1 MSEVSIRDR
10 LGSFSFARRISF
22 RRATHRS
29 EDSLTPDIVQRYWLA
44 LPLVF
49 SAAVVVFDVDV
60 PVVRPLLALALLV
73 GWPTLVVQRR
83 ATFLS
88 DSPVARLFYAFGGS
102 VLALIVVGFLLNLLL
117 PLVGSDHPLQPKVL
131 AATWLVLGLGLLAWR
146 PSIQLTG
153 SVAWRIALRR
163 ALDARLELAQGLAVG
178 ALVLAVVGAVR
189 LNNGANG
196 SVALVAQAL
205 AAAALLA
212 LMLRREGTL
221 GRDVRSLALVATSLL
236 LATSLRGWSITG
248 HDIQAEFLA
257 FKLTNGDQHWRMDE
271 LQNAYNACLSVNIL
285 PTVLA
290 QATGLSGEFVFKVL
304 LQLVFAVVPVLTF
317 LYSRRF
323 LSRRLSLVAAT
334 FTMAFPTFFTD
345 MPYLVRQEIAYFFL
359 ALLLLAATERDR
371 PPALRR
377 LLVAIFGVGVVLSH
391 YSTTYVMLMGLV
403 FALVALVLAQA
414 ARHRFRHAVVTGR
427 AAFRGAFG
435 LVLLSPVVI
444 AFLVVASLAWAG
456 PITHTGGHAT
466 AIAKQTIGAITGND
480 DDGPGSSDA
489 SYRLFAHDRTTSRE
503 RLNSFV
509 DQTMQYRNE
518 NIPRRDLLIKN
529 PGKAELRPAIVPQS
543 KARATVLGDLLDSL
557 GLDPGKVNAGL
568 KVACAALMQVF
579 LIAGLVWLVWRRKR
593 PGDEPLPPLEV
604 TYLSLGAVA
613 ALALIVLVPNLSV
626 DYGVLRAFQQT
637 MLVVAPLMAAGLW
650 MLLRPLASRAGTL
663 VVLVPVVLLL
673 ILGGVLPALL
683 GGQQER
689 LALSN
694 AGSYYDRFYS
704 TDSETQAI
712 AWLAATDASTSYR
725 SKIISNRNVT
735 VKMLAATNNAAPVA
749 DRLYPTLL
757 TRDAF
762 VYVDGQIL
770 DKGRSTIF
778 YTGDLINYVYPQRD
792 LARHLDLVYSSPQSR
807 IYR

>member
-1 MSEVSIRDR
+1 MTEASIRSR
-10 LGSFSFARRISF
+10 FAALSFGWRGPNTADWSVRCVV
-22 RRATHRS
+22 H
-29 EDSLTPDIVQRYWLA
+29 RYWLA
-44 LPLVF
+44 LPLVLA
-49 SAAVVVFDVDV
+49 AAVVALDVDV
-60 PVVRPLLALALLV
+60 PVLRPLLALALLV

-88 DSPVARLFYAFGGS
+88 DSPVARFFYAFGAS
-102 VLALIVVGFLLNLLL
+102 LLALIVVGFVLNLLL

-131 AATWLVLGLGLLAWR
+131 ATTWLVLGLGLLAWR
-146 PSIQLTG
+146 PSMPLIG
-153 SVAWRIALRR
+153 SISWRLALRR
-163 ALDARLELAQGLAVG
+163 ALLARLELAQGLGVA

-212 LMLRREGTL
+212 LMLRREGSL

-236 LATSLRGWSITG
+236 LATSLRGWGITG

-257 FKLTNGDQHWRMDE
+257 FRLTNGDQHWQMAD

-285 PTVLA
+285 PTVLT
-290 QATGLSGEFVFKVL
+290 QSTGLSGEFVFKVL

-323 LSRRLSLVAAT
+323 LSRRLSLVAVT
-334 FTMAFPTFFTD
+334 FTLAFPTFFTD
-345 MPYLVRQEIAYFFL
+345 MPYLVRQEMAYFFL
-359 ALLLLAATERDR
+359 ALVLLAATERDR
-371 PPALRR
+371 PPAMRR
-377 LLVAIFGVGVVLSH
+377 LLVAAFGLGVVLSH

-403 FALVALVLAQA
+403 FALLALVLAQVVRRRFRQA
-414 ARHRFRHAVVTGR
+414 ARTGR
-427 AAFRGAFG
+427 AAFRGAFS
-435 LVLLSPVVI
+435 LVLLNPLVI

-456 PITHTGGHAT
+456 PVTHTGGHAT
-466 AIAKQTIGAITGND
+466 AIARETIGAITGNGD
-480 DDGPGSSDA
+480 EGPSSSDA
-489 SYRLFAHDRTTSRE
+489 SYLLFAQDKATPRE
-503 RLNSFV
+503 RLNGFV

-518 NIPRRDLLIKN
+518 TIPRRDLLVKH
-529 PGKAELRPAIVPQS
+529 PGKAALRPAIVPQS
-543 KARATVLGDLLDSL
+543 KAPATVVGRLLDSL
-557 GLDPGKVNAGL
+557 GLDPGKINAGL
-568 KVACAALMQVF
+568 KLASAGLMQVF
-579 LIAGLVWLVWRRKR
+579 LIAGVVWLVWRRKR
-593 PGDEPLPPLEV
+593 PSDQPLPPLEV

-637 MLVVAPLMAAGLW
+637 LLVTAPLMAAGLW
-650 MLLRPLASRAGTL
+650 LLLRPLASRAATL

-673 ILGGVLPALL
+673 ILSGVLPALL

-694 AGSYYDRFYS
+694 SGSYYERFYT

-712 AWLAATDASTSYR
+712 SWLAATDASTSYR
-725 SKIISNRNVT
+725 SKVISNRNVT

-770 DKGRSTIF
+770 EKGHSTIF
-778 YTGDLINYVYPQRD
+778 YTGDLINYVYPQRELD
-792 LARHLDLVYSSPQSR
+792 QGLDLVYSSPKSR